1 MAISSSV
8 DLRALPSVSF
18 APLSAADIE
27 ASILT
32 TYEGLTGVS
41 LQPGDPVRLF
51 LEALA
56 YVLSVQNRLLNLAGQ
71 QGLLAYAQGAHLDHL
86 GALMG
91 VARIP
96 AQSARLSLRF
106 VLGEPLGFAVP
117 IPEGTRVA
125 TMDGQIAF
133 ATVSDSEIAAGE
145 LQVDVAALCTTSG
158 AQATG
163 LVPGQVTQLVDPIP
177 YLVSVSNVTT
187 SVEGADIEDD
197 ERLRERIRLAPET
210 YTVAGSTGAY
220 EARVLAVSA
229 DIGAVSVTS
238 PEPGVVDVRFV
249 LAGGEL
255 PDEAMISM
263 VREALSDETVRPL
276 SDETVRP
283 LTDRVDVA
291 APETVD
297 YAVSGRWYLRR
308 SDAVLLSGVTAAV
321 AQAVEDW
328 RLWQRSQPG
337 RDINPTRLIAAV
349 QAAGAKRVELDAPA
363 FRALE
368 ATQVARETDISLLF
382 GGLEDE

>member
-8 DLRALPSVSF
+8 DLRALSPVTF
-18 APLSAADIE
+18 APLSTSEVE

-32 TYEGLTGVS
+32 SYEGLTGVS

-51 LEALA
+51 LESLA
-56 YVLSVQNRLLNLAGQ
+56 YVVSVQNRLLNLAGQ

-91 VARIP
+91 VSRIP

-133 ATVSDSEIAAGE
+133 ATIADSEIASGE

-177 YLVSVSNVTT
+177 YVVSVSNTTT

-210 YTVAGSTGAY
+210 YTVAGS
-220 EARVLAVSA
+220 
-229 DIGAVSVTS
+229 
-238 PEPGVVDVRFV
+238 
-249 LAGGEL
+249 
-255 PDEAMISM
+255 
-263 VREALSDETVRPL
+263 ALCWPVASCRTRP
-276 SDETVRP
+276 
-283 LTDRVDVA
+283 
-291 APETVD
+291 
-297 YAVSGRWYLRR
+297 
-308 SDAVLLSGVTAAV
+308 
-321 AQAVEDW
+321 
-328 RLWQRSQPG
+328 
-337 RDINPTRLIAAV
+337 
-349 QAAGAKRVELDAPA
+349 
-363 FRALE
+363 
-368 ATQVARETDISLLF
+368 
-382 GGLEDE
+382 

>member
-1 MAISSSV
+1 MEEAARLLGRPYALCGVIQRGKQLGRKLDFPTANLLWPEGKAIPPKGVYAARVYV
-8 DLRALPSVSF
+8 DEAWYIAAVNVGTHPT
-18 APLSAADIE
+18 APGGPPTIE
-27 ASILT
+27 ANLLD
-32 TYEGLTGVS
+32 YEGGS
-41 LQPGDPVRLF
+41 LYGHHM
-51 LEALA
+51 
-56 YVLSVQNRLLNLAGQ
+56 RLLLCG
-71 QGLLAYAQGAHLDHL
+71 
-86 GALMG
+86 
-91 VARIP
+91 
-96 AQSARLSLRF
+96 F
-106 VLGEPLGFAVP
+106 VLGGPWGLAVGFVAPLLRSVLFGMPPMFP
-117 IPEGTRVA
+117 VA
-125 TMDGQIAF
+125 ISMAF
-133 ATVSDSEIAAGE
+133 ELATY
-145 LQVDVAALCTTSG
+145 G
-158 AQATG
+158 A
-163 LVPGQVTQLVDPIP
+163 
-177 YLVSVSNVTT
+177 
-187 SVEGADIEDD
+187 
-197 ERLRERIRLAPET
+197 
-210 YTVAGSTGAY
+210 VAGFLYRKVQHTLPMIYAT
-220 EARVLAVSA
+220 L
-229 DIGAVSVTS
+229 VTS
-238 PEPGVVDVRFV
+238 MVAGRLVWGAVRFV

-263 VREALSDETVRPL
+263 VREAL

>member
-177 YLVSVSNVTT
+177 YLVSVSNVTP

>member
-1 MAISSSV
+1 MA
-8 DLRALPSVSF
+8 
-18 APLSAADIE
+18 
-27 ASILT
+27 T
-32 TYEGLTGVS
+32 K
-41 LQPGDPVRLF
+41 
-51 LEALA
+51 
-56 YVLSVQNRLLNLAGQ
+56 
-71 QGLLAYAQGAHLDHL
+71 
-86 GALMG
+86 
-91 VARIP
+91 
-96 AQSARLSLRF
+96 
-106 VLGEPLGFAVP
+106 
-117 IPEGTRVA
+117 
-125 TMDGQIAF
+125 DGQIAF
-133 ATVSDSEIAAGE
+133 ATIADSEIAAGE

-163 LVPGQVTQLVDPIP
+163 LVPGQVTQLVGPIP
-177 YLVSVSNVTT
+177 YLVSVSNTTT

-229 DIGAVSVTS
+229 DIEAVSVTS

-263 VREALSDETVRPL
+263 VREAL